1 MSQIFGNVV
10 RIFMDIISGISLC
23 IINCLSIFNQKSS
36 IMLSRSF
43 MFLIDNFRIE
53 SFKWYHVVSYVED
66 GCNSSDCFRGNEAD
80 VIHLLQKELNF
91 TYTIVSPFDWPD
103 VGRKQSNGSYTGT
116 LGSWNLERVNSLPY
130 IKNWQ

>member
-1 MSQIFGNVV
+1 
-10 RIFMDIISGISLC
+10 
-23 IINCLSIFNQKSS
+23 
-36 IMLSRSF
+36 

-116 LGSWNLERVNSLPY
+116 LGS
-130 IKNWQ
+130 